1 VTGARALLSLEEG
14 SQAAKKPWYK
24 RATMLGTRHP
34 ALLLLSFIAFALSSS
49 FASAQTPGGAPPSDA
64 QSRPLIPASPPPSSP
79 PPAPSPQPAAAPP
92 PLDQGPLFPASATT
106 PAPAPLPPPPLATSI
121 INPRQD
127 QQQLAQQGRERPT
140 DGNIGD
146 DPHDVYSEDW
156 WGRARPVLELHGYF
170 RTRGYV
176 FHNFFLGR
184 VDPGGDYTGYHTAG
198 SHDQLWAPPLDQ
210 SFTGANKSTY
220 NLALCG
226 PYDTPAGGAGGQPG
240 QPCYDKTQSSANL
253 RFRIEPEIVISDNLR
268 IVSQLDLLNNLVLGS
283 TPDAYAVQPA
293 NGQNSTTGY
302 TSAGFNG
309 YAPAAAFSTTQG
321 SPTVGINSYQNA
333 VNVNRV
339 WAEYMTPVGQI
350 RFGRMPN
357 QWGLGMVANAGDGID
372 SDYQSTVDRIMFVTG
387 IKSWDLYFGGAW
399 DFPAS
404 GPTNSTPFDVY
415 GGQPVNTCNLCN
427 VGEWVLFAVHRTN
440 PELQKLKLAHG
451 NVVINGGLETTYRR
465 QYIDVNSGYTPLTIE
480 SANTTADQDLGNGLI
495 RRDAYAFIPDAW
507 LQALW
512 GKLRIEGEFA
522 AILGDIGT
530 LPGMSNYEQNPYMVR
545 EFGLVTET
553 EYRAIE
559 DKLHLGFGF
568 GWASGDQ
575 WVQGL
580 NPGKTGLQPELNNN
594 IGPIETFR
602 FHPDYRID
610 LIFFRNI
617 LTRVEGAYYFRPSVD
632 YDLIRQPN
640 GQKFGGGLAIIWSR
654 ASAQEQDAGHAR
666 DLGIELDFRIYYQA
680 KDGSLNDD
688 PTKIGGF
695 FSMLQYGVFFPLGG
709 LNYLSGTVSENATTQ
724 GAGGQSL
731 GVSAAQTVQLFLGVA
746 F

>member
-1 VTGARALLSLEEG
+1 MDGALL
-14 SQAAKKPWYK
+14 P
-24 RATMLGTRHP
+24 P
-34 ALLLLSFIAFALSSS
+34 AQP
-49 FASAQTPGGAPPSDA
+49 ASAQP
-64 QSRPLIPASPPPSSP
+64 P
-79 PPAPSPQPAAAPP
+79 PPAPAPIYTAVPQSGVP
-92 PLDQGPLFPASATT
+92 G
-106 PAPAPLPPPPLATSI
+106 I
-121 INPRQD
+121 KPRQD
-127 QQQLAQQGRERPT
+127 QQQLVQQGKERPT
-140 DGNIGD
+140 DGGIGA

-176 FHNFFLGR
+176 YHNFFLGR
-184 VDPGGDYTGYHTAG
+184 HDANGDYPGVNTPA
-198 SHDQLWAPPLDQ
+198 SHDQLWTPPLDQ
-210 SFTGANKSTY
+210 SFAAFTGGVQNT
-220 NLALCG
+220 NLCG
-226 PYDTPAGGAGGQPG
+226 PYNPPSTMG
-240 QPCYDKTQSSANL
+240 QPCYDKTQSSANM
-253 RFRIEPEIVISDNLR
+253 RFRIEPTLSISDNLR

-283 TPDAYAVQPA
+283 TPDAYATKP
-293 NGQNSTTGY
+293 GMSTSGY
-302 TSAGFNG
+302 VSAGYNG

-321 SPTVGINSYQNA
+321 SPTVGINSNQNA

-339 WAEYMTPVGQI
+339 WAEYMTPVGQL

-372 SDYQSTVDRIMFVTG
+372 SDYQSTVDRIMFITG

-399 DFPAS
+399 DFVS
-404 GPTNSTPFDVY
+404 TGPTNSTPFDVY

-427 VGEWVLFAVHRTN
+427 VGEWVLFAAHRTN

-451 NVVINGGLETTYRR
+451 DVVINGGLETTYRR
-465 QYIDVNSGYTPLTIE
+465 QYIDVAPGYTPLTIDPTNAT
-480 SANTTADQDLGNGLI
+480 ANYNLV

-507 LQALW
+507 VQALF

-522 AILGDIGT
+522 AILGDIGS
-530 LPGMSNYEQNPYMVR
+530 LPVAGSPYEQNPYLVE

-559 DKLHLGFGF
+559 DKLHLAFGF
-568 GWASGDQ
+568 GWASGDP

-580 NPGKTGLQPELNNN
+580 NPGKNGLQPELNNN
-594 IGPIETFR
+594 LGPISTFR
-602 FHPDYRID
+602 FQPDYRVD

-640 GQKFGGGLAIIWSR
+640 GQKFGGGAAIIWSR
-654 ASAQEQDAGHAR
+654 ASQFEQDPGHAR
-666 DLGIELDFRIYYQA
+666 DLGIELDFKLYYQA

-695 FSMLQYGVFFPLGG
+695 FAMLQYGVFFPLGG
-709 LNYLSGTVSENATTQ
+709 LNYLPGTQASASASSNIPDWSVSP
-724 GAGGQSL
+724 
-731 GVSAAQTVQLFLGVA
+731 AQTVQLFLGVA

>member
-1 VTGARALLSLEEG
+1 MLGSTRHAWSDGVRALL
-14 SQAAKKPWYK
+14 
-24 RATMLGTRHP
+24 
-34 ALLLLSFIAFALSSS
+34 
-49 FASAQTPGGAPPSDA
+49 FASASLGASLWTGAARAQAPTDHPVPPAAGTPAE
-64 QSRPLIPASPPPSSP
+64 PPPP
-79 PPAPSPQPAAAPP
+79 PPAPAAQPAAASPATVDVSLLPP
-92 PLDQGPLFPASATT
+92 APPASAPPPSAAPVYTAV
-106 PAPAPLPPPPLATSI
+106 PAAPLPAI
-121 INPRQD
+121 HARQD
-127 QQQLAQQGRERPT
+127 QQQLAQQGKDRPT
-140 DGNIGD
+140 DGSIGG

-156 WGRARPVLELHGYF
+156 WGRARPILELHGYF

-176 FHNFFLGR
+176 FHNFFLGQHN
-184 VDPGGDYTGYHTAG
+184 PNGDYQGVNLQVP
-198 SHDQLWAPPLDQ
+198 SHDQLWTPPLDQ
-210 SFTGANKSTY
+210 SFTPASAGTTSGNAY
-220 NLALCG
+220 NTNLCG
-226 PYDTPAGGAGGQPG
+226 PYNPSKSTVG

-253 RFRIEPEIVISDNLR
+253 RFRIEPELTISDNLR

-283 TPDAYAVQPA
+283 TPDSYAVQPGA
-293 NGQNSTTGY
+293 PGYGGY
-302 TSAGFNG
+302 TSAGYNG
-309 YAPAAAFSTTQG
+309 YSPSAAFSTTQG
-321 SPTVGINSYQNA
+321 SPTVGINSYQSA

-339 WAEYMTPVGQI
+339 WAEYMTPVGQL

-415 GGQPVNTCNLCN
+415 GGQAVNTCNLCN
-427 VGEWVLFAVHRTN
+427 VGEWVLFAAHRTN
-440 PELQKLKLAHG
+440 PELQKLQLAHG
-451 NVVINGGLETTYRR
+451 DLVVNGGVETTYRR
-465 QYIDVNSGYTPLTIE
+465 QYLDIESGYTPLTIDPTNPNVPTG
-480 SANTTADQDLGNGLI
+480 AYDLT

-507 LQALW
+507 VQALW

-522 AILGDIGT
+522 AILGDIGS
-530 LPGMSNYEQNPYMVR
+530 LPVANSSYEQNPYLVE
-545 EFGLVTET
+545 EFGLVTEA
-553 EYRAIE
+553 EYKAIE

-568 GWASGDQ
+568 GWASGDP

-580 NPGKTGLQPELNNN
+580 NPGRTGIQPEQNNN
-594 IGPIETFR
+594 IGPISTFR

-640 GQKFGGGLAIIWSR
+640 GQKFGGGAAIIWSR
-654 ASAQEQDAGHAR
+654 ASQVEQDMGHAR
-666 DLGIELDFRIYYQA
+666 DLGIELDFRLYYQA

-695 FSMLQYGVFFPLGG
+695 FTMLQYGVFFPFGG
-709 LNYLSGTVSENATTQ
+709 LNYLAGEQQSHSIPDWSVSP
-724 GAGGQSL
+724 
-731 GVSAAQTVQLFLGVA
+731 AQTVQLFLGVA

>member
-1 VTGARALLSLEEG
+1 MLGSKLEGARALL
-14 SQAAKKPWYK
+14 
-24 RATMLGTRHP
+24 
-34 ALLLLSFIAFALSSS
+34 
-49 FASAQTPGGAPPSDA
+49 FASATLAAAALWPGRAYAQTPPAAPPAGASPAAPAEPQPAARAPASAPPSAAAVDGA
-64 QSRPLIPASPPPSSP
+64 LLP
-79 PPAPSPQPAAAPP
+79 PPAP
-92 PLDQGPLFPASATT
+92 ASA
-106 PAPAPLPPPPLATSI
+106 PQPPPPAPVYTAVPASGSSLPT
-121 INPRQD
+121 INARQD
-127 QQQLAQQGRERPT
+127 QQQLVQQGKDRPT
-140 DGNIGD
+140 DGSIGGA
-146 DPHDVYSEDW
+146 PHDVYSEDW

-176 FHNFFLGR
+176 FHNFFLGQHN
-184 VDPGGDYTGYHTAG
+184 PNGDYQGAAG
-198 SHDQLWAPPLDQ
+198 SHDQLWTPPLDQ
-210 SFTGANKSTY
+210 SFTSYAGQAY
-220 NLALCG
+220 NTDLCG
-226 PYDTPAGGAGGQPG
+226 AYNPSTTQKAG

-253 RFRIEPEIVISDNLR
+253 RFRIEPELTISDNLR

-283 TPDAYAVQPA
+283 TPDTYATMPY
-293 NGQNSTTGY
+293 NGGVATSTGY
-302 TSAGFNG
+302 VSAGYNG
-309 YAPAAAFSTTQG
+309 YAPAAAFTTTQG

-399 DFPAS
+399 DFVAT

-427 VGEWVLFAVHRTN
+427 VGEWVLFAAHRTN
-440 PELQKLKLAHG
+440 PELQKLKLAH
-451 NVVINGGLETTYRR
+451 NDLVVNGGLETTYRR
-465 QYIDVNSGYTPLTIE
+465 QYIDVAPGYTPLTIDPTNYE
-480 SANTTADQDLGNGLI
+480 QNYNLV

-507 LQALW
+507 IQALW
-512 GKLRIEGEFA
+512 GKFRIEGEFA
-522 AILGDIGT
+522 AILGDIGQ
-530 LPGMSNYEQNPYMVR
+530 LPVANSSYEQNPYLVE

-568 GWASGDQ
+568 GWASGDP

-580 NPGKTGLQPELNNN
+580 NPGKNGLQPELNNN
-594 IGPIETFR
+594 IGPISTFR

-610 LIFFRNI
+610 LILFRNI

-654 ASAQEQDAGHAR
+654 ASQFEQDMGHSR
-666 DLGIELDFRIYYQA
+666 DLGIELDFRLYYQA

-695 FSMLQYGVFFPLGG
+695 FSMLQYGVLFPLGG
-709 LNYLSGTVSENATTQ
+709 LNYLAGQQQSNAIPDWST
-724 GAGGQSL
+724 SP
-731 GVSAAQTVQLFLGVA
+731 AQTVQLFLGVA

>member
-1 VTGARALLSLEEG
+1 
-14 SQAAKKPWYK
+14 
-24 RATMLGTRHP
+24 M
-34 ALLLLSFIAFALSSS
+34 
-49 FASAQTPGGAPPSDA
+49 
-64 QSRPLIPASPPPSSP
+64 
-79 PPAPSPQPAAAPP
+79 
-92 PLDQGPLFPASATT
+92 TT
-106 PAPAPLPPPPLATSI
+106 TSMPAPASMPLPASI
-121 INPRQD
+121 IDPHQD
-127 QQQLAQQGRERPT
+127 QQQLARQGRERPT
-140 DGNIGD
+140 DGSIGE
-146 DPHDVYSEDW
+146 DPRDVYSEDW
-156 WGRARPVLELHGYF
+156 WGRARPVFELHGYF

-176 FHNFFLGR
+176 YHNFFLGR
-184 VDPGGDYTGYHTAG
+184 HDPAG
-198 SHDQLWAPPLDQ
+198 VYSLGAAGAHEQLWAPPIDQ
-210 SFTGANKSTY
+210 SLTGVNKQPYNTDFCGAYNANNAT
-220 NLALCG
+220 
-226 PYDTPAGGAGGQPG
+226 TQG

-253 RFRIEPEIVISDNLR
+253 RFRINPELIISDNLR

-283 TPDAYAVQPA
+283 TPDAYAAQPGSPPA
-293 NGQNSTTGY
+293 NGTANTGN
-302 TSAGFNG
+302 TGFVSAGYNG

-372 SDYQSTVDRIMFVTG
+372 SDYQSTVDRIMFVSG

-399 DFPAS
+399 DFVS
-404 GPTNSTPFDVY
+404 TGPTNSTPFDVY
-415 GGQPVNTCNLCN
+415 GGQAVNTCNLCN
-427 VGEWVLFAVHRTN
+427 VGEWLLFVAHKTN

-451 NVVINGGLETTYRR
+451 DLVVNAGLETTYRR
-465 QYIDVNSGYTPLTIE
+465 QYIDINSQVQGTGSTPLTI
-480 SANTTADQDLGNGLI
+480 NGATPDDVLA

-507 LQALW
+507 VQALW

-522 AILGDIGT
+522 AILGDIGQ
-530 LPGMSNYEQNPYMVR
+530 LPVATGAYSQDPYRVE
-545 EFGLVTET
+545 EFGLVTEA

-568 GWASGDQ
+568 GWASGDP

-580 NPGKTGLQPELNNN
+580 NPGRSGIQPELNNN
-594 IGPIETFR
+594 IGPISTFR
-602 FHPDYRID
+602 FHPDYRVD

-640 GQKFGGGLAIIWSR
+640 GQKFGGGAAIIWSR
-654 ASAQEQDAGHAR
+654 SSQVEQSPGHAR
-666 DLGIELDFRIYYQA
+666 DLGIELDFRLYYQA

-688 PTKIGGF
+688 PTKVGGF
-695 FSMLQYGVFFPLGG
+695 FTMLQYGVFFPLGG
-709 LNYLSGTVSENATTQ
+709 LNYLAGTQAQAQINDYSVSP
-724 GAGGQSL
+724 
-731 GVSAAQTVQLFLGVA
+731 AQTVQLFLGVA

>member
-1 VTGARALLSLEEG
+1 MLGHGSVRALLVG
-14 SQAAKKPWYK
+14 SAAIASTLWPTAARAQAEPGHQQAP
-24 RATMLGTRHP
+24 AT
-34 ALLLLSFIAFALSSS
+34 
-49 FASAQTPGGAPPSDA
+49 QTAE
-64 QSRPLIPASPPPSSP
+64 PPSSARAPTQASPSTP
-79 PPAPSPQPAAAPP
+79 PTAAPAAAPAIDASLLPTP
-92 PLDQGPLFPASATT
+92 PPPT
-106 PAPAPLPPPPLATSI
+106 PAPAAPAAPVFTAVPAPPAAVPT
-121 INPRQD
+121 INAKQD
-127 QQQLAQQGRERPT
+127 QQQLAQQGHERPT
-140 DGNIGD
+140 DGNIGA
-146 DPHDVYSEDW
+146 DPRDVYSEDW

-184 VDPGGDYTGYHTAG
+184 HDLNGDYQGAPG
-198 SHDQLWAPPLDQ
+198 SHEQLWTPPLDQ
-210 SFTGANKSTY
+210 SFTSSTGAQQFTN
-220 NLALCG
+220 LCG
-226 PYDTPAGGAGGQPG
+226 PYNPPSRIG

-253 RFRIEPEIVISDNLR
+253 RFRINPELTISDNLR
-268 IVSQLDLLNNLVLGS
+268 IVSQLDLLNNIVLGS
-283 TPDAYAVQPA
+283 TPDAYATQP
-293 NGQNSTTGY
+293 NNPTTGFTSSGY
-302 TSAGFNG
+302 ASAGYNG

-399 DFPAS
+399 DFVAT

-427 VGEWVLFAVHRTN
+427 VGEWVLFAAHRTN

-451 NVVINGGLETTYRR
+451 DLVVNGGVETTYRR
-465 QYIDVNSGYTPLTIE
+465 QYLDVLSGYTPLTVN
-480 SANTTADQDLGNGLI
+480 SGDTTNNGDLT

-507 LQALW
+507 VQALW

-522 AILGDIGT
+522 AILGNIGE
-530 LPGMSNYEQNPYMVR
+530 LPVLGSAYNQSPYLVQ
-545 EFGLVTET
+545 EFGLATQTEF
-553 EYRAIE
+553 RAIE
-559 DKLHLGFGF
+559 DKLHLEFGF
-568 GWASGDQ
+568 GWASGDP

-594 IGPIETFR
+594 IGPISTFR
-602 FHPDYRID
+602 FHPDYRVD

-632 YDLIRQPN
+632 YDLIRQAN
-640 GQKFGGGLAIIWSR
+640 GQKFGGGAAIIWSR
-654 ASAQEQDAGHAR
+654 SSQFEQSPGHAR
-666 DLGIELDFRIYYQA
+666 DLGIELDFRLYYQA

-695 FSMLQYGVFFPLGG
+695 FTMLQYGVFFPLGG
-709 LNYLSGTVSENATTQ
+709 LNYLQGTQSSTVIPDWSVSP
-724 GAGGQSL
+724 
-731 GVSAAQTVQLFLGVA
+731 AQTVQLFLGVA

>member
-1 VTGARALLSLEEG
+1 
-14 SQAAKKPWYK
+14 
-24 RATMLGTRHP
+24 MLGPRPP
-34 ALLLLSFIAFALSSS
+34 ALHFSLTPPRASRGRAVEVTTPRTSRGRAVALVAFFAVAL
-49 FASAQTPGGAPPSDA
+49 ASIPALAQTAGGAAQPGDA
-64 QSRPLIPASPPPSSP
+64 QARPLIPTSP
-79 PPAPSPQPAAAPP
+79 PPAPPAAAPAPAQPAAAPT
-92 PLDQGPLFPASATT
+92 PLDQGSLYPPSATMPT
-106 PAPAPLPPPPLATSI
+106 APAPVPPPPLASSI

-127 QQQLAQQGRERPT
+127 QQQLAQQGRDRPT
-140 DGNIGD
+140 DGNIGE

-170 RTRGYV
+170 RTRGYL

-184 VDPGGDYTGYHTAG
+184 QDSPNGDYVGPRAAG
-198 SHDQLWAPPLDQ
+198 SHDQLWAPPLDN
-210 SFTGANKSTY
+210 SYTSINKTVN
-220 NLALCG
+220 NLNLCG
-226 PYDTPAGGAGGQPG
+226 PYDPTPTGMPG

-253 RFRIEPEIVISDNLR
+253 RFRIEPELVISDNLR

-283 TPDAYAVQPA
+283 TPDAYALDPI
-293 NGQNSTTGY
+293 NGNKPGQATP
-302 TSAGFNG
+302 NG

-399 DFPAS
+399 DFVS
-404 GPTNSTPFDVY
+404 TGPTNSTPFDVY
-415 GGQPVNTCNLCN
+415 GGQAVNTCNLCN

-465 QYIDVNSGYTPLTIE
+465 QYIDVASGYTPLTIQTGDP
-480 SANTTADQDLGNGLI
+480 TTNSDNLI

-507 LQALW
+507 VQALW

-530 LPGMSNYEQNPYMVR
+530 LPGMTNYEQNPYMVR
-545 EFGLVTET
+545 EFGLVTEA

-602 FHPDYRID
+602 FHPDYRVD

-654 ASAQEQDAGHAR
+654 ASAQEQSPGHAR
-666 DLGIELDFRIYYQA
+666 DLGIELDFRLYYQA

-709 LNYLSGTVSENATTQ
+709 LDYLQGTQAQQTQ
-724 GAGGQSL
+724 MGGVPIN